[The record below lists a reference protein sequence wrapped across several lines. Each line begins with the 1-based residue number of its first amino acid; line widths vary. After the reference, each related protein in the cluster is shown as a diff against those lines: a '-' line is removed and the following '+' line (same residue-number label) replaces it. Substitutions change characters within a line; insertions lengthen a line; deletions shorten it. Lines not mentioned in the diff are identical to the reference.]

1 MYSIKKDFITFAKE
15 YFSVAR
21 HCINMQQ
28 NRFNIHIE
36 NWQKNMS
43 KEKTIEKSAGNINSI
58 TGNIVVKILQQTL
71 NTSQNNGIYASSIRR
86 QPYYHC
92 KQDLS

>member
-15 YFSVAR
+15 YFSVSR

-43 KEKTIEKSAGNINSI
+43 KEKIIEKVLVI
-58 TGNIVVKILQQTL
+58 
-71 NTSQNNGIYASSIRR
+71 
-86 QPYYHC
+86 
-92 KQDLS
+92 